1 MNNIANKIYTK
12 AEMRELGINTSDYVF
27 MDEEGEF
34 YGRLVLKAEARNDMI
49 RLFIELN
56 DGRKIITPVFW
67 WQLSE
72 KFGDKD
78 IGTPLK
84 FHYKRNS
91 TGKVHLES
99 AEIVNEYEDFYSLI
113 GDE

>member
-1 MNNIANKIYTK
+1 MNNIVNKIYTK

-34 YGRLVLKAEARNDMI
+34 YGKLVLKAEARNDMI

-67 WQLSE
+67 WQLSK
-72 KFGDKD
+72 KFGDID
-78 IGTPLK
+78 IGTSLK
-84 FHYKRNS
+84 LHYKRNA

-99 AEIVNEYEDFYSLI
+99 VEIVNEYEDFYSLI